1 MVGSVR
7 ACGVFLPEV
16 LSMHRLALALAIAIA
31 ATLVAAESRAQQ
43 STLYP
48 TDACVAAKLDA
59 AAAYCARSIRSAGRG
74 GKPLLA
80 SARQRLVDAW
90 ADAESTSSAAGV
102 SCSETTATAQ
112 EMLDTIDRGAAT
124 LVSQIADRTKRGH
137 GRESRS
143 YQAAALA
150 CSRLLAFEA
159 DHLRTRDTDRTRAT
173 LDARNAKFER
183 RWRNDHGHACKR
195 PSAGRVFSLAEDLVD
210 DVLYAS
216 YVSPRVSTDWTM
228 ITPDAE
234 IPYEGKTLDP
244 ICSRGT
250 PWVFFVKRGTVNK
263 TLMYYQGGGACW
275 SHTTCTFPT
284 HKVSASA
291 SDNPANSSSGFADL
305 DNPENPF
312 KDWNAVFVPYCTG
325 DVHWGDEVVEHRQG
339 GLRVT
344 IHHKGFVNAQVAEK
358 WAREH
363 FANPEQVFV
372 TGSSAGAY
380 GAIMNSLPL
389 QEKVWPSS
397 DFAVLGDAGNGVIT
411 DDFLQNDLS
420 KWGIE
425 KNLPSWIPGLDVP
438 ITELDASRLWSIP
451 ANFYPHNRY
460 ANYTSAYDGGQGG
473 QTGFYNIMLNL
484 SNPFAWLNWWPPSC
498 EWNAIMREYSFA
510 SAAAAANYRYY
521 IGSGSRHTM
530 WANDKVYDDT
540 TGNVPPIVDW
550 VQAMLDGTPD
560 WVNVETDDPGLLLP
574 GDPRPVPPEYPYTED
589 DRIVCE

>member
-1 MVGSVR
+1 
-7 ACGVFLPEV
+7 
-16 LSMHRLALALAIAIA
+16 MHRLALALAIA

-59 AAAYCARSIRSAGRG
+59 AAAYCSKSVYTAAFGSN
-74 GKPLLA
+74 PLIA
-80 SARQRLVDAW
+80 TARQQLLDAW
-90 ADAESTSSAAGV
+90 AGAEASSDAAGV

-112 EMLDTIDRGAAT
+112 EMLDAIDAGAAA
-124 LVSQIADRTKRGH
+124 LVSEIADGTEG
-137 GRESRS
+137 GRVCESRRQ
-143 YQAAALA
+143 QAAAQA
-150 CSRLLAFEA
+150 CSIFLAQEA
-159 DHLRTRDTDRTRAT
+159 AHMRTRSSDRTRTKLEAAKAQLAPKLAT
-173 LDARNAKFER
+173 RWPKDDAT
-183 RWRNDHGHACKR
+183 ACAGS
-195 PSAGRVFSLAEDLVD
+195 PSSDEVVALAEELVD

-284 HKVSASA
+284 HKVSAGPG
-291 SDNPANSSSGFADL
+291 DNPANSSSGFADL

-498 EWNAIMREYSFA
+498 EWNAIMRDYSLA
-510 SAAAAANYRYY
+510 SAAAAPNYRYY

-530 WANDKVYDDT
+530 WGNNKVYDDT

-550 VQAMLDGTPD
+550 IQAMLDGTPD

-589 DRIVCE
+589 GRIVCE